1 MSRETGPSLNAAASM
16 SDEDLQQLLRRAI
29 RTVVIL
35 ALLLFVVFTWTMGWQ
50 SGLLEIA
57 GAVISYTGIREWRT
71 LARIVSSTLDNQP
84 APRPMGRTLVMF
96 FLRLAVMGAIL
107 YVSLRY
113 LNGSVYALLAGIMLA
128 VVALT
133 IEALR
138 LLRQ

>member
-1 MSRETGPSLNAAASM
+1 MSPGTDPVFNLAGSM
-16 SDEDLQQLLRRAI
+16 SDEDLQQLLRRAT

-35 ALLLFVVFTWTMGWQ
+35 GLLLFVVFTLAMGWQ
-50 SGLLEIA
+50 SGLLELA

-71 LARIVSSTLDNQP
+71 LARLVSATMDNRP
-84 APRPMGRTLVMF
+84 AASPKGRTLVMF
-96 FLRLAVMGAIL
+96 FLRLALVGGIL
-107 YVSLRY
+107 YVSLRF
-113 LNGSVYALLAGIMLA
+113 LNGSVYALVAGIGLA